1 MIKIV
6 GITGPSGSGKSL
18 LCKYM
23 TQSNIPCIDADALY
37 HSMLTP
43 KSPTVEAIAKVF
55 GEGILS
61 PDGSLDR
68 ASLSRCVF
76 NSTEQLE
83 LLNATVLPL
92 VISEIEH
99 IISALS
105 KQGHKA
111 VAVDAPTLIESGFY
125 KKCHLI
131 VAVIAPV
138 TSRTER
144 IESRDHISKALA
156 KQRITAQKN
165 DDFYTSLADITIIND
180 SDEDTFSKSAEKL
193 IQKIK
198 NL

>member
-1 MIKIV
+1 M
-6 GITGPSGSGKSL
+6 
-18 LCKYM
+18 
-23 TQSNIPCIDADALY
+23 
-37 HSMLTP
+37 
-43 KSPTVEAIAKVF
+43 
-55 GEGILS
+55 S

-68 ASLSRCVF
+68 AALSRCVF

-125 KKCHLI
+125 KKCDLI

-138 TSRTER
+138 SSRTER